1 MKHRVT
7 WPGAALLAIGL
18 GFHPPITAQ
27 SQQEASMSQIRITM
41 EGTEGAEF
49 SARWQVIHEGETT
62 EHVEENGRVP
72 AEFSYEGDAL
82 DGTVTLLSDG
92 DRLEVDIQK
101 GTNRSRSSTQGK
113 GSTLNISVR

>member
-1 MKHRVT
+1 M
-7 WPGAALLAIGL
+7 WPGAALFAIGL
-18 GFHPPITAQ
+18 TFHPSINAQ

-41 EGTEGAEF
+41 EGTQGAAF
-49 SARWQVIHEGETT
+49 SAHWKVTHEGKTT
-62 EHVEENGRVP
+62 EHVEKNGRVP
-72 AEFSYEGDAL
+72 AEFSYEGEAL

-113 GSTLNISVR
+113 GGTLTVLIR